1 MAMKEICRTKLKKNM
16 IMRKFKLFTIAAAV
30 LMMAA
35 CSNDDRSL
43 QPQAKPGQTQFTA
56 TIAAPN
62 SCSTRTTYSESG
74 DVISVTWNVGDEIAL
89 VHDGVKD
96 IVKVETV
103 NGDGS
108 ATIKGNLTGAT
119 NGAKVVLAYP
129 ADAISASNDDPGY
142 NLNADIVLKLY
153 AQDGTL
159 KYIQDNL
166 DYRKDET
173 LTLTVTESGAT
184 LSGEAD
190 MTVDFSIFKFTL
202 QDDDTA
208 ALAVNK
214 FTLKQNVFPL
224 VSSTTMSKTST
235 FYLAVPSLNVASKIT
250 FEATIGEDTYTY
262 EKEDVTI
269 APSKYY
275 QCTLTM
281 TKTAGPY

>member
-1 MAMKEICRTKLKKNM
+1 MKEICRTKLKKNM

-89 VHDGVKD
+89 IHDGVKD

-142 NLNADIVLKLY
+142 NLNADIVLKLHS
-153 AQDGTL
+153 QDGTL

-202 QDDDTA
+202 
-208 ALAVNK
+208 
-214 FTLKQNVFPL
+214 KQNVFPL
-224 VSSTTMSKTST
+224 VGTVELATTSST

>member
-1 MAMKEICRTKLKKNM
+1 MKEICRTKLKKNM

-190 MTVDFSIFKFTL
+190 MTVDFSIFKFPL

-224 VSSTTMSKTST
+224 VSSTTMAQTST

>member
-1 MAMKEICRTKLKKNM
+1 MKEICRTKLKKNM

-224 VSSTTMSKTST
+224 VSTTTMAKTST
-235 FYLAVPSLNVASKIT
+235 FYLAVPSLNVATKIT

>member
-1 MAMKEICRTKLKKNM
+1 MKEICRTKLKKNM

-89 VHDGVKD
+89 IHDGVKD

-108 ATIKGNLTGAT
+108 ATITGSLTRAT
-119 NGAKVVLAYP
+119 NGAKVILAYP
-129 ADAISASNDDPGY
+129 TDIISASNDEPGF
-142 NLNADIVLKLY
+142 NLSTDFIFRLHS
-153 AQDGTL
+153 QDGTL

-214 FTLKQNVFPL
+214 FTLKQDVFPL
-224 VSSTTMSKTST
+224 VSSTTMAKTST

>member
-1 MAMKEICRTKLKKNM
+1 MKEICRTKLKKNM

-108 ATIKGNLTGAT
+108 ATIKGSLTGAT

-159 KYIQDNL
+159 KFIQDNL

-224 VSSTTMSKTST
+224 VSSTTMAKTST

>member
-1 MAMKEICRTKLKKNM
+1 MKEICRTKLKKNM

-62 SCSTRTTYSESG
+62 SFSTRTTYSESG

-89 VHDGVKD
+89 IHDGVKD

-142 NLNADIVLKLY
+142 NLNADIVLKLHS
-153 AQDGTL
+153 QDGTL

>member
-1 MAMKEICRTKLKKNM
+1 MKEICRTKLKKNM

-62 SCSTRTTYSESG
+62 SFSTRTTYSESG

-89 VHDGVKD
+89 IHDGVKD

-142 NLNADIVLKLY
+142 NLNADIVLKLHS
-153 AQDGTL
+153 QDGTL

-281 TKTAGPY
+281 TKTAGTY

>member
-1 MAMKEICRTKLKKNM
+1 MKEICRTKLKKNM

-74 DVISVTWNVGDEIAL
+74 EVISVTWNVGDEIAL
-89 VHDGVKD
+89 THDGVKD
-96 IVKVETV
+96 LVKVETV

-142 NLNADIVLKLY
+142 NLNADLVLKLY

-214 FTLKQNVFPL
+214 FTLKQNVIPL
-224 VSSTTMSKTST
+224 VSTTTMAKTST
-235 FYLAVPSLNVASKIT
+235 FYLAVPSLNVATKIT

>member
-1 MAMKEICRTKLKKNM
+1 MKEICRTKLKKNM

-142 NLNADIVLKLY
+142 NLNADIVLKLHS
-153 AQDGTL
+153 QDGTL

>member
-1 MAMKEICRTKLKKNM
+1 
-16 IMRKFKLFTIAAAV
+16 MRKFKLFTIAAAV

-62 SCSTRTTYSESG
+62 SFSTRTTYSESG

-89 VHDGVKD
+89 THDGVKD

-142 NLNADIVLKLY
+142 NLNEDIVLKLY

-190 MTVDFSIFKFTL
+190 MTVEFSIFKFTL

-224 VSSTTMSKTST
+224 VSTTTMAKTST
-235 FYLAVPSLNVASKIT
+235 FYLAVPSLNVAPKIT

>member
-1 MAMKEICRTKLKKNM
+1 M

-224 VSSTTMSKTST
+224 VSTTTMAKTST
-235 FYLAVPSLNVASKIT
+235 FYLAVPSLNVATKIT

-281 TKTAGPY
+281 TKTAGTY

>member
-1 MAMKEICRTKLKKNM
+1 MKEICRTKLKKNM

-89 VHDGVKD
+89 THDGVKD

-142 NLNADIVLKLY
+142 NLNADLVLKLY

-214 FTLKQNVFPL
+214 FTLKQNVIPL
-224 VSSTTMSKTST
+224 VSTTTMAKTST
-235 FYLAVPSLNVASKIT
+235 FYLAVPSLNVATKIT

>member
-1 MAMKEICRTKLKKNM
+1 MKEICRTKLKKNM

-184 LSGEAD
+184 LSEEAD

-224 VSSTTMSKTST
+224 VSSTTMAKTST

>member
-1 MAMKEICRTKLKKNM
+1 MKEICRTKLKKNM

-62 SCSTRTTYSESG
+62 SFSTRTTYSESG

-89 VHDGVKD
+89 IHDGVKD

-184 LSGEAD
+184 LSEEAD

-224 VSSTTMSKTST
+224 VSSTTMAKTST

>member
-1 MAMKEICRTKLKKNM
+1 MKEICRTKLKKNM

-89 VHDGVKD
+89 THDGVKD

-224 VSSTTMSKTST
+224 VSTTTMAKTST
-235 FYLAVPSLNVASKIT
+235 FYLAVPSLNVATKIT

>member
-1 MAMKEICRTKLKKNM
+1 MKEICRTKLKKNM

-62 SCSTRTTYSESG
+62 SFSTRTTYSESG

-89 VHDGVKD
+89 IHDGVKD

-108 ATIKGNLTGAT
+108 ATIKGSLTGAT

-142 NLNADIVLKLY
+142 NLNADIVLKLHS
-153 AQDGTL
+153 QDGTL

-224 VSSTTMSKTST
+224 VSSTTMAKTST

>member
-1 MAMKEICRTKLKKNM
+1 MKEICRTKLKKNM

-62 SCSTRTTYSESG
+62 SFSTRTTYSESG

-89 VHDGVKD
+89 IHDGVKD

-142 NLNADIVLKLY
+142 NLNADIVLKLHS
-153 AQDGTL
+153 QDG
-159 KYIQDNL
+159 
-166 DYRKDET
+166 
-173 LTLTVTESGAT
+173 
-184 LSGEAD
+184 
-190 MTVDFSIFKFTL
+190 
-202 QDDDTA
+202 
-208 ALAVNK
+208 
-214 FTLKQNVFPL
+214 TLKQNVFPL

-281 TKTAGPY
+281 TKTAGTY

>member
-1 MAMKEICRTKLKKNM
+1 MKDICRTKLKKNM

-89 VHDGVKD
+89 THDGVKD

-142 NLNADIVLKLY
+142 NLNADLVLKLY

-224 VSSTTMSKTST
+224 VSTTTMAKTST
-235 FYLAVPSLNVASKIT
+235 FYLAVPSLNVATKIT

>member
-1 MAMKEICRTKLKKNM
+1 MKEICRTKLKKNM
-16 IMRKFKLFTIAAAV
+16 IMRKFKLFTIAVAV

-89 VHDGVKD
+89 THDGVKD

-142 NLNADIVLKLY
+142 NLNADLVLKLY

-224 VSSTTMSKTST
+224 VSTTTMAKTST
-235 FYLAVPSLNVASKIT
+235 FYLAVPSLNVATKIT

>member
-1 MAMKEICRTKLKKNM
+1 MKEICRTKLKKNM

-62 SCSTRTTYSESG
+62 SFSTRTTYSESG

-142 NLNADIVLKLY
+142 NLNADIVLKLHS
-153 AQDGTL
+153 QDGTL

-214 FTLKQNVFPL
+214 FTLKQKVFPL
-224 VSSTTMSKTST
+224 VSTTTMAKTST
-235 FYLAVPSLNVASKIT
+235 FYLAVPSLNVATKIT

-281 TKTAGPY
+281 TKTAGTY

>member
-1 MAMKEICRTKLKKNM
+1 MKEICRTKLKKNM

-89 VHDGVKD
+89 VHDGLKD

-224 VSSTTMSKTST
+224 VSSTTMAKTST

>member
-1 MAMKEICRTKLKKNM
+1 M

-224 VSSTTMSKTST
+224 VGTVELATTSST

-281 TKTAGPY
+281 TKTAGTY

>member
-1 MAMKEICRTKLKKNM
+1 MKEICRTKLKKNM

-30 LMMAA
+30 LMMVA

-62 SCSTRTTYSESG
+62 SFSTRTTYSESG

-142 NLNADIVLKLY
+142 NLNADIILKLHS
-153 AQDGTL
+153 QDGTL

-208 ALAVNK
+208 ALAATK

-224 VSSTTMSKTST
+224 VSTTTMSKTST

>member
-1 MAMKEICRTKLKKNM
+1 MKEICRTKLKKNM

-30 LMMAA
+30 LMMVA

-62 SCSTRTTYSESG
+62 SFSTRTTYSESG

-142 NLNADIVLKLY
+142 NLNADIVLKLHS
-153 AQDGTL
+153 QDGTL

-224 VSSTTMSKTST
+224 VGTVELATTSST

>member
-1 MAMKEICRTKLKKNM
+1 MKEICRTKLKKNM

-89 VHDGVKD
+89 IHDGVKD

-224 VSSTTMSKTST
+224 VSSTTMAKTST

>member
-1 MAMKEICRTKLKKNM
+1 MKEICRTKLKKNM

-89 VHDGVKD
+89 IHDGVKD

-142 NLNADIVLKLY
+142 NLNADIVLKLH

-224 VSSTTMSKTST
+224 VSSTTMAKTST

>member
-1 MAMKEICRTKLKKNM
+1 MKEICRTKLKKNM

-62 SCSTRTTYSESG
+62 SFSTRTTYSESG

-184 LSGEAD
+184 LSEEAD

>member
-1 MAMKEICRTKLKKNM
+1 MKEICRTKLKKNM

-62 SCSTRTTYSESG
+62 SFSTRTTYSESG

-89 VHDGVKD
+89 IHDGVKD

-142 NLNADIVLKLY
+142 NLNADIVLKLHS
-153 AQDGTL
+153 QDGTL
-159 KYIQDNL
+159 KHIQDNL

-224 VSSTTMSKTST
+224 VSTTTMAKTST

>member
-1 MAMKEICRTKLKKNM
+1 MKEICRTKLKKNM

-62 SCSTRTTYSESG
+62 SFSTRTTYSESG

-89 VHDGVKD
+89 IHDGVKD

-129 ADAISASNDDPGY
+129 ADIISASNDDPGY
-142 NLNADIVLKLY
+142 NLNADIVLKLH

>member
-1 MAMKEICRTKLKKNM
+1 MKEICRTKLKKNM

-159 KYIQDNL
+159 KFIQDNL

-224 VSSTTMSKTST
+224 VSSTTMAKTST

>member
-1 MAMKEICRTKLKKNM
+1 MKEICRTKLKKNM

-62 SCSTRTTYSESG
+62 SFSTRTTYSESG

-89 VHDGVKD
+89 IHDGVKD

-108 ATIKGNLTGAT
+108 ATITGSLTRAT

-129 ADAISASNDDPGY
+129 ADAISASNDDPDY
-142 NLNADIVLKLY
+142 NLNADIVLKLHS
-153 AQDGTL
+153 QDGTL

-235 FYLAVPSLNVASKIT
+235 FYLAVPSLNVSIR
-250 FEATIGEDTYTY
+250 
-262 EKEDVTI
+262 
-269 APSKYY
+269 
-275 QCTLTM
+275 
-281 TKTAGPY
+281 

>member
-1 MAMKEICRTKLKKNM
+1 MT
-16 IMRKFKLFTIAAAV
+16 
-30 LMMAA
+30 
-35 CSNDDRSL
+35 
-43 QPQAKPGQTQFTA
+43 
-56 TIAAPN
+56 
-62 SCSTRTTYSESG
+62 
-74 DVISVTWNVGDEIAL
+74 
-89 VHDGVKD
+89 
-96 IVKVETV
+96 
-103 NGDGS
+103 
-108 ATIKGNLTGAT
+108 
-119 NGAKVVLAYP
+119 P

-142 NLNADIVLKLY
+142 NLNADIVLKLH

-224 VSSTTMSKTST
+224 VGTVELATTSST

>member
-1 MAMKEICRTKLKKNM
+1 MC
-16 IMRKFKLFTIAAAV
+16 KFKLFSIAAAA
-30 LMMAA
+30 LMMVA
-35 CSNDDRSL
+35 CSTDDL
-43 QPQAKPGQTQFTA
+43 TQQTQIKTGEMHFTA
-56 TIAAPN
+56 TIAAP
-62 SCSTRTTYSESG
+62 SGTTRTTYEQDG
-74 DVISVTWNVGDEIAL
+74 DNINVKWVVGDEIAL
-89 VHDGVKD
+89 VHNKVKD
-96 IVKVETV
+96 VAKVKSISS
-103 NGDGS
+103 DGTS
-108 ATIKGNLTGAT
+108 ATIEGIITGSP
-119 NGAKVVLAYP
+119 KDEDPIQLFYP
-129 ADAISASNDDPGY
+129 AALISGVTSDGNPVFDGSVEGK
-142 NLNADIVLKLY
+142 ISS
-153 AQDGTL
+153 QDGTP

-224 VSSTTMSKTST
+224 VGTVELATTSST

>member
-1 MAMKEICRTKLKKNM
+1 MKDICRTKLKKNM

-89 VHDGVKD
+89 THDGVKD

-142 NLNADIVLKLY
+142 NLNADLVLKLY

-214 FTLKQNVFPL
+214 FTLKQNVIPL
-224 VSSTTMSKTST
+224 VSTTTMAKTST
-235 FYLAVPSLNVASKIT
+235 FYLAVPSLNVATKIT

>member
-1 MAMKEICRTKLKKNM
+1 MKEICRTKLKKNM

-224 VSSTTMSKTST
+224 VSTTTMAKTST
-235 FYLAVPSLNVASKIT
+235 FYLAVPSLNVATKIT

-269 APSKYY
+269 SPSKYY

-281 TKTAGPY
+281 TKTAGTY

>member
-1 MAMKEICRTKLKKNM
+1 MKEICRTKLKKNM

-224 VSSTTMSKTST
+224 VSSTTMAKTST

>member
-1 MAMKEICRTKLKKNM
+1 
-16 IMRKFKLFTIAAAV
+16 MRKFKLFTIAAAV

-35 CSNDDRSL
+35 CNNDDRSL

-224 VSSTTMSKTST
+224 VGTVELATTSST

-250 FEATIGEDTYTY
+250 FEAIIGEDTYTY